1 MDNWNYKHDSSLH
14 SLFDEYDTFTVRKIK
29 DSSLKKTCYY
39 LKETIRWAFSSW
51 PIADTLKMK
60 CKTTVL
66 YWLWK
71 VFYNQLSLHLL
82 LSSLALISRI
92 YIIIIK
98 TEPEER
104 VRIMFMIL
112 VLLLTLAS
120 FLYVTIGIAKKIFS
134 IFALITPIVVLGVGL
149 LIAMN

>member
-1 MDNWNYKHDSSLH
+1 MIAVSIVFLMSMIRLQ
-14 SLFDEYDTFTVRKIK
+14 VRKIK

-39 LKETIRWAFSSW
+39 WRGTIRWVFSSW
-51 PIADTLKMK
+51 PIADTFKMK

-66 YWLWK
+66 YWLRK

-82 LSSLALISRI
+82 LSSLALISKI
-92 YIIIIK
+92 YIIINN
-98 TEPEER
+98 TEPVER

-120 FLYVTIGIAKKIFS
+120 FLYVVIGIAKKIFS

>member
-1 MDNWNYKHDSSLH
+1 MQKHTMK
-14 SLFDEYDTFTVRKIK
+14 F
-29 DSSLKKTCYY
+29 LK
-39 LKETIRWAFSSW
+39 L
-51 PIADTLKMK
+51 P
-60 CKTTVL
+60 L
-66 YWLWK
+66 Y
-71 VFYNQLSLHLL
+71 LL
-82 LSSLALISRI
+82 LSNLALISKI

-104 VRIMFMIL
+104 VTIMFMIL

>member
-1 MDNWNYKHDSSLH
+1 
-14 SLFDEYDTFTVRKIK
+14 
-29 DSSLKKTCYY
+29 
-39 LKETIRWAFSSW
+39 
-51 PIADTLKMK
+51 MK
-60 CKTTVL
+60 FLMLPL
-66 YWLWK
+66 Y
-71 VFYNQLSLHLL
+71 FGCP
-82 LSSLALISRI
+82 SLALISKI
-92 YIIIIK
+92 YIIINK
-98 TEPEER
+98 EPVER

>member
-1 MDNWNYKHDSSLH
+1 MQKN
-14 SLFDEYDTFTVRKIK
+14 TIK
-29 DSSLKKTCYY
+29 LLK
-39 LKETIRWAFSSW
+39 L
-51 PIADTLKMK
+51 P
-60 CKTTVL
+60 L
-66 YWLWK
+66 Y
-71 VFYNQLSLHLL
+71 FGCSN
-82 LSSLALISRI
+82 LALISKI

-104 VRIMFMIL
+104 VRIMFIIL

>member
-1 MDNWNYKHDSSLH
+1 MQKHTMK
-14 SLFDEYDTFTVRKIK
+14 F
-29 DSSLKKTCYY
+29 LK
-39 LKETIRWAFSSW
+39 L
-51 PIADTLKMK
+51 P
-60 CKTTVL
+60 L
-66 YWLWK
+66 Y
-71 VFYNQLSLHLL
+71 FGCSN
-82 LSSLALISRI
+82 LALISKI

-104 VRIMFMIL
+104 VIIMFMIL

>member
-1 MDNWNYKHDSSLH
+1 MQKHTMK
-14 SLFDEYDTFTVRKIK
+14 F
-29 DSSLKKTCYY
+29 LK
-39 LKETIRWAFSSW
+39 L
-51 PIADTLKMK
+51 P
-60 CKTTVL
+60 L
-66 YWLWK
+66 Y
-71 VFYNQLSLHLL
+71 FGCPR
-82 LSSLALISRI
+82 LALITKI
-92 YIIIIK
+92 YIIINK
-98 TEPEER
+98 EPVER

>member
-1 MDNWNYKHDSSLH
+1 
-14 SLFDEYDTFTVRKIK
+14 
-29 DSSLKKTCYY
+29 
-39 LKETIRWAFSSW
+39 
-51 PIADTLKMK
+51 MK

-66 YWLWK
+66 YRLRK

-82 LSSLALISRI
+82 LSSLALISKI
-92 YIIIIK
+92 YIIINN

-149 LIAMN
+149 LILIAMN

>member
-1 MDNWNYKHDSSLH
+1 MIAVSIVFLMSMTRLQ
-14 SLFDEYDTFTVRKIK
+14 VRKIK
-29 DSSLKKTCYY
+29 DSSLKNTFYY
-39 LKETIRWAFSSW
+39 LKETIRWAFNAW
-51 PIADTLKMK
+51 PIAGTFKMK

-66 YWLWK
+66 YRLRK

-82 LSSLALISRI
+82 LSSLALISKI
-92 YIIIIK
+92 YIIIN

-134 IFALITPIVVLGVGL
+134 IFALITPIVVLCVGL

>member
-1 MDNWNYKHDSSLH
+1 MDNWYYKHDSSLH

-66 YWLWK
+66 Y
-71 VFYNQLSLHLL
+71 
-82 LSSLALISRI
+82 
-92 YIIIIK
+92 
-98 TEPEER
+98 
-104 VRIMFMIL
+104 
-112 VLLLTLAS
+112 
-120 FLYVTIGIAKKIFS
+120 
-134 IFALITPIVVLGVGL
+134 
-149 LIAMN
+149 

>member
-1 MDNWNYKHDSSLH
+1 MQKNTMKL
-14 SLFDEYDTFTVRKIK
+14 
-29 DSSLKKTCYY
+29 LK
-39 LKETIRWAFSSW
+39 S
-51 PIADTLKMK
+51 P
-60 CKTTVL
+60 L
-66 YWLWK
+66 Y
-71 VFYNQLSLHLL
+71 FGCSN
-82 LSSLALISRI
+82 LALISKI
-92 YIIIIK
+92 YIIIIR